1 MSCESQ
7 FEKTRRRLTE
17 CVDFVA
23 LRDCGHDLKDGVVLT
38 SVNDAPFEMSFKC
51 GACGKV
57 FWFENLSWQ
66 SRKIAAWRLNDES
79 RATLAERCVAS
90 CHVAVQV
97 AHDQAG
103 EVIRIRN
110 TV

>member
-38 SVNDAPFEMSFKC
+38 SVNDVPSEMSFKC
-51 GACGKV
+51 VVCDKV

-66 SRKIAAWRLNDES
+66 SRKIVAWRLNDES
-79 RATLAERCVAS
+79 RAALAERCTA
-90 CHVAVQV
+90 HYYVAVQGE
-97 AHDQAG
+97 QSG
-103 EVIRIRN
+103 EVIRVRN